1 MLLAS
6 LATASLSLL
15 AALPQQR
22 PDDGRGQGLFTQEWH
37 TQRRAALMEN
47 VKSSVV
53 ILRGQGAQNDYREFR
68 QDNNFFYF
76 TGVITP
82 NAVLVMAPK
91 EEGGFDEWLLVPPVT
106 EFEERWNG
114 NLVDPT
120 EAKEI
125 TGIEKCL
132 PLGTKTRRGQ
142 QYENLEQLLS
152 GLAEQH
158 GAFAVQQ
165 QPAENWMMSRD
176 NLQSWARF
184 TEGDPY
190 DGRVTR
196 EKQFAK
202 MLAEKHEVE
211 VKDITVLIDSLRV
224 IKTPE
229 EVEAMRRSC
238 EASRLAHE
246 AVWKTA
252 MPGDYEW
259 QLAARM
265 DYEFL
270 KAGAMGPGYMAI
282 VGSGPRACILHY
294 NENNRQLGEEEL
306 VMIDFGA
313 EYRHYVADI
322 SRTFPTGRKF
332 TERQRE
338 VYEAV
343 YAAQEAAF
351 KECKPGSTLG
361 QVHAAA
367 ARELQERG
375 FGDAFWHGTSH
386 WLGMATHDV
395 GGRGISGFEPGMAF
409 TVEPGVYL
417 PEEGIGVRIEDV
429 VVITEDGYEM
439 ISSMI
444 PRDIE
449 SIEAMRAQAYEA
461 AAAAAEAAGGAGG
474 ADGAGQ

>member
-1 MLLAS
+1 MLLSS
-6 LATASLSLL
+6 LATISLSLL

-22 PDDGRGQGLFTQEWH
+22 PDDGRGQELFNKDWH
-37 TQRRAALMEN
+37 AARRAALMEG

-53 ILRGQGAQNDYREFR
+53 ILRGQGTQNDYREFR

-82 NAVLVMAPK
+82 NAILVMAPK
-91 EEGGFDEWLLVPPVT
+91 KDGSFDEWMFVPPVSGMD
-106 EFEERWNG
+106 ERWMG
-114 NLVDPT
+114 NLVDPG

-125 TGIEKCL
+125 TGIENCMA
-132 PLGTKTRRGQ
+132 LGPRSRTGQ
-142 QYENLEQLLS
+142 SFVNLQKLLT
-152 GLAEQH
+152 GLSERFDS
-158 GAFAVQQ
+158 FAVQQ

-176 NLQSWARF
+176 NLQSWARA

-196 EKQFAK
+196 EAQFAK
-202 MLAEKHEVE
+202 MLGQFHGVE
-211 VKDITVLIDSLRV
+211 VKDITVRIDAMRIV
-224 IKTPE
+224 KTPE

-238 EASRLAHE
+238 QASAAAHT

-259 QLAARM
+259 QLATRM
-265 DYEFL
+265 SYEFEV
-270 KAGAMGPGYMAI
+270 AGAMGAGYMAI
-282 VGSGPRACILHY
+282 VGSGLNACTLHY
-294 NENNRQLGEEEL
+294 NENNRQLENEEI
-306 VMIDFGA
+306 VMIDYGA

-322 SRTFPTGRKF
+322 SRSFPTGRKF
-332 TERQRE
+332 TARQRE

-351 KECKPGSTLG
+351 KECKPGSSLG
-361 QVHAAA
+361 KVDAA
-367 ARELQERG
+367 ARRVLTERG

-395 GGRGISGFEPGMAF
+395 GGRGGSGFMPGMAF

-429 VVITEDGYEM
+429 VVITEDGYEL
-439 ISSMI
+439 ISSVI

-449 SIEAMRAQAYEA
+449 TIEAMRGEA
-461 AAAAAEAAGGAGG
+461 WDAAEAKAAAGN
-474 ADGAGQ
+474 

>member
-1 MLLAS
+1 MLVAS

-15 AALPQQR
+15 ALLPQQR
-22 PDDGRGQGLFTQEWH
+22 PEDGRGQGLFTKEWH
-37 TQRRAALMEN
+37 AARRDALMEN

-53 ILRGQGAQNDYREFR
+53 ILRGQGTQNDYREFR

-91 EEGGFDEWLLVPPVT
+91 EDGSYDEWMFVPPVSD
-106 EFEERWNG
+106 FDERWMG
-114 NLVDPT
+114 NLVDPQ
-120 EAKEI
+120 EAREI
-125 TGIEKCL
+125 TGIEKCAA
-132 PLGTKTRRGQ
+132 LGSRGRGGQ
-142 QYENLEQLLS
+142 SYENLEALLTE
-152 GLAEQH
+152 LASTYDS
-158 GAFAVQQ
+158 FAVQQ

-176 NLQSWARF
+176 NLQSWARA
-184 TEGDPY
+184 TASDPY
-190 DGRVTR
+190 DGRQTR
-196 EKQFAK
+196 ERQFAE
-202 MLAEKHEVE
+202 MLGEKHGVD

-224 IKTPE
+224 VKTPE

-238 EASRLAHE
+238 EASRAAHT

-252 MPGDYEW
+252 LPGDYEW
-259 QLAARM
+259 QLATRM
-265 DYEFL
+265 SYEFQ

-282 VGSGPRACILHY
+282 VGSGPSACMLHY
-294 NENNRQLGEEEL
+294 NENNRQLEDDEL
-306 VMIDFGA
+306 VMIDYGS

-322 SRTFPTGRKF
+322 SRTFPTGRRF
-332 TERQRE
+332 TDRQRE

-351 KECKPGSTLG
+351 AECKPGSTLG
-361 QVHAAA
+361 QVHQAA
-367 ARELQERG
+367 ARELQKRG
-375 FGDAFWHGTSH
+375 FGEAFWHGTSH

-395 GGRGISGFEPGMAF
+395 GGRGISGFEPG
-409 TVEPGVYL
+409 GYL

-429 VVITEDGYEM
+429 VVITEDGYEL

-449 SIEAMRAQAYEA
+449 TIEAMRAQAWD
-461 AAAAAEAAGGAGG
+461 AAESAVGEGR
-474 ADGAGQ
+474 